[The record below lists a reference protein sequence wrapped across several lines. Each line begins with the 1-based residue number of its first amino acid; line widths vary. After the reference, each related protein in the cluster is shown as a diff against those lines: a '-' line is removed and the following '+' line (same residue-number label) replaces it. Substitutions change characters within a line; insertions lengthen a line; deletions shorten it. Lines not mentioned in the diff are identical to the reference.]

1 MLEFFRKYQRYLFIF
16 VTVIIIVTFSLFGSY
31 KTFGQT
37 DNRKEIVVGRAIDG
51 SKLKYFEIKQLAALL
66 GAESGQTGVIRDQF
80 LKTGVADQL
89 ASGIYRAVESRL
101 AVASGSREALPVLCS
116 SGGSLSQCP
125 GNLESTGPW
134 RDRRAACLAGYARSR
149 LQNFL
154 PPGFASFGCRKNA
167 PVN

>member
-37 DNRKEIVVGRAIDG
+37 DGRKEIVVGRAIDG

-89 ASGIYRAVESRL
+89 AQAFFEPLKADWQSRL
-101 AVASGSREALPVLCS
+101 DRAKRCRFYVHPAAPSP
-116 SGGSLSQCP
+116 QCP

-134 RDRRAACLAGYARSR
+134 RDRRAACLAGYGGADSR
-149 LQNFL
+149 IFCLL
-154 PPGFASFGCRKNA
+154 ASPLLAAGKMPR
-167 PVN
+167 